1 MKINERAKTADT
13 EADRFES
20 KVAEGLE
27 RVLAAAG
34 LSGKFK
40 VSRPDVDR
48 KFYSDVAVGN
58 GSDRVW
64 VECKLNKYA
73 NFGGPSFKYRDG
85 AWSCTTGDD
94 GFMTGYMTELVQEH
108 AKEFVSFCETR
119 LRRFLE
125 KAGRGLQIPTDL
137 PLVIEEWKKVRAK
150 DGDGDT
156 LYICDPI
163 KVEDLGQRVVS
174 YYQNVKREPV
184 YYAQVGDTLYQL
196 DRRYNPL
203 NLETQDGGEL
213 PLLAEAYPNGT
224 FWFRAKGGYKASTGK
239 YYYSIQCDVK
249 VQGETAETESRC
261 SLADERLFPRIKD
274 MKKKNLIAEDG
285 EDEQGDEGME
295 FPVYE
300 YPRKMDGKADP
311 SKCSGGID
319 KIQVGDDWIKLHFWY
334 QNRTYTFKQ
343 DEFIQKAAA
352 VIEHQYERI
361 LADFENLVTKLKSK
375 RRRPGQPDS
384 GVDWNNVKLV
394 QLDHCTVQDVKDKI
408 QEVWDDWFEK
418 CLDQTSNM
426 EQKLNVCSEMAAY
439 RCQDGKL
446 AKYAEVI
453 RGAKNLS
460 IYTRQEK
467 EPRTDAM
474 IWYLCIQPIGWFGE
488 ICKNEDRE
496 LGLSDP
502 KTPIEPYEV
511 RTTA

>member
-1 MKINERAKTADT
+1 
-13 EADRFES
+13 
-20 KVAEGLE
+20 
-27 RVLAAAG
+27 
-34 LSGKFK
+34 
-40 VSRPDVDR
+40 
-48 KFYSDVAVGN
+48 
-58 GSDRVW
+58 
-64 VECKLNKYA
+64 
-73 NFGGPSFKYRDG
+73 
-85 AWSCTTGDD
+85 
-94 GFMTGYMTELVQEH
+94 
-108 AKEFVSFCETR
+108 
-119 LRRFLE
+119 
-125 KAGRGLQIPTDL
+125 
-137 PLVIEEWKKVRAK
+137 
-150 DGDGDT
+150 
-156 LYICDPI
+156 
-163 KVEDLGQRVVS
+163 
-174 YYQNVKREPV
+174 
-184 YYAQVGDTLYQL
+184 
-196 DRRYNPL
+196 
-203 NLETQDGGEL
+203 
-213 PLLAEAYPNGT
+213 
-224 FWFRAKGGYKASTGK
+224 
-239 YYYSIQCDVK
+239 
-249 VQGETAETESRC
+249 
-261 SLADERLFPRIKD
+261 
-274 MKKKNLIAEDG
+274 
-285 EDEQGDEGME
+285 ME

-311 SKCSGGID
+311 AKCSGGID
-319 KIQVGDDWIKLHFWY
+319 KMQVGDDWVKLHFWY

-343 DEFIQKAAA
+343 DEFVQKAAD

-361 LADFENLVTKLKSK
+361 LADFENLVAKLKNK

-446 AKYAEVI
+446 AKYSEVI

-496 LGLSDP
+496 LDLSDP

-511 RTTA
+511 HTTA